1 MEAVGRAL
9 QRPNK
14 GLSAAEH
21 MFFFE
26 GRAKGQDLEG
36 LEEGRPLL
44 PPGDSSR
51 DVRFVISALQTE
63 E

>member
-1 MEAVGRAL
+1 MEAVGQAL
-9 QRPNK
+9 QRLNK

-44 PPGDSSR
+44 PPRVS
-51 DVRFVISALQTE
+51 
-63 E
+63 